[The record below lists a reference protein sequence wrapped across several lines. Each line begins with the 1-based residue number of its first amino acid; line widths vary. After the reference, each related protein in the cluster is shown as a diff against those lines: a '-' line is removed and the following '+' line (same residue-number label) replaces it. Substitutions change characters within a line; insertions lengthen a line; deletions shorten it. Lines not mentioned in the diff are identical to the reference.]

1 MILKDNSGQ
10 IYNILNNEDLIE
22 VVRDKLGT
30 EFSDAIE
37 NYIEEEIENRE
48 AIREQEIAEEDEE

>member
-1 MILKDNSGQ
+1 MLLKDNSGQ
-10 IYNILNNEDLIE
+10 IYNILNNDDLIE
-22 VVRDKLGT
+22 IIRDKLGT

-48 AIREQEIAEEDEE
+48 AIREQEIAEENKE